1 MAVRGYANNNPATGA
16 PSISGVLEE
25 DEVLTADTV
34 SIADID
40 VLGTFSYQWLAGGT
54 AISGATSSTYT
65 LTATEVGDAI
75 SLTVTFTDG
84 AGNSESL
91 TSAATHNVVADGGA
105 TRKLLW
111 VGTLTPADV
120 GSGEIGFGDT
130 TVGSLSPSSFIDG
143 STTYAFEAI
152 EFGTA
157 FGLAIVVKTGSGGC
171 RTGEVDLRSGRRI
184 RAVRRDP
191 Y

>member
-1 MAVRGYANNNPATGA
+1 MAWMPRALRPHAVPRAVPPAHPALFLRAVGFALLAMALGAVLLWSAPARAQTNNPATGS

-34 SIADID
+34 SIADAD
-40 VLGTFSYQWLAGGT
+40 DLGAFSYQWLAGGT

-91 TSAATHNVVADGGA
+91 TSAATQA
-105 TRKLLW
+105 TSSL
-111 VGTLTPADV
+111 PAPPASC
-120 GSGEIGFGDT
+120 SGWE
-130 TVGSLSPSSFIDG
+130 
-143 STTYAFEAI
+143 
-152 EFGTA
+152 
-157 FGLAIVVKTGSGGC
+157 
-171 RTGEVDLRSGRRI
+171 R
-184 RAVRRDP
+184 
-191 Y
+191 

>member
-1 MAVRGYANNNPATGA
+1 MGN
-16 PSISGVLEE
+16 
-25 DEVLTADTV
+25 
-34 SIADID
+34 
-40 VLGTFSYQWLAGGT
+40 
-54 AISGATSSTYT
+54 
-65 LTATEVGDAI
+65 AI

-91 TSAATHNVVADGGA
+91 TSAETHNVVAAGGA

-120 GSGEIGFGDT
+120 GNTARSALAT
-130 TVGSLSPSSFIDG
+130 QPSGSLSPSSFIDG

-157 FGLAIVVKTGSGGC
+157 FGLAIVVGAGSGGC
-171 RTGEVDLRSGRRI
+171 RTE
-184 RAVRRDP
+184 
-191 Y
+191 